1 MSLVATHTEARPTET
16 NGRRS
21 RVVTLTPAPS
31 IDRVYRVDELRAD
44 RVNRAS
50 SVEAHIA
57 GNGVNLARDLRAAGN
72 TVVAVAPLNFEDAL
86 EYVDDA
92 AMFRVVPV
100 HQTTRVNTIV
110 IAGDGQ
116 TTNVNQAANP
126 LTSRDWR
133 SLYAAVRDASDQ
145 ASPDWIVLGGTV
157 PDTGGAP
164 LDPNAL
170 LEIARDTNARI
181 CLDSPGLVLAK
192 WMQQGA
198 IPSLVAPNVH
208 ELEEAVGSSVATVGE
223 ACEAGQRL
231 LDRGVET
238 VLVSLGAA
246 GALLIT
252 GNEQLWASTRPARV
266 VNTTGAGDAALAGLL
281 STWQG
286 EGGASRLGLALT
298 SAVRWGRAACETSA
312 PTIDPNTVSEVD
324 VDLRTPDRDL
334 AIA

>member
-1 MSLVATHTEARPTET
+1 MSLVATHTEARPNET
-16 NGRRS
+16 HGRRS

-31 IDRVYRVDELRAD
+31 IDRVYRVDELRTD

-100 HQTTRVNTIV
+100 HQATRVNTIV
-110 IAGDGQ
+110 IGGNGQ

-126 LTSRDWR
+126 LTSRDWQG
-133 SLYAAVRDASDQ
+133 LYGAVRDASDQ
-145 ASPDWIVLGGTV
+145 VTPDWIVLGGTV
-157 PDTGGAP
+157 PEAGGAA
-164 LDPNAL
+164 LDPQQL
-170 LEIARDTNARI
+170 LQLARDNNARI
-181 CLDSPGLVLAK
+181 CLDSPGPVLAK
-192 WMQQGA
+192 WMQLGA
-198 IPSLVAPNVH
+198 VPSLVAPNVH
-208 ELEEAVGSSVATVGE
+208 ELEEAVGSSISTIGE
-223 ACEAGQRL
+223 ACESGQRL

-238 VLVSLGAA
+238 VLVSLGEA

-252 GNEQLWASTRPARV
+252 GGEQVWASTMPARV

-286 EGGASRLGLALT
+286 EGCTNRLGMALT
-298 SAVRWGRAACETSA
+298 SAVRWGRSACETSA
-312 PTIDPNTVSEVD
+312 PTINPNTVEEVD